1 MSQFFLGARG
11 IDLIV
16 ALVGL
21 EALALLGWRALS
33 GRGPAPLA
41 LVSNLLAGA
50 FLLLALR
57 GALASDSGSWIA
69 GCLSAALLAHLADLR
84 LRWAEAPRRTEGA
97 AGASLPSDEAPAV
110 AAHRLFGFSRRR
122 ER

>member
-1 MSQFFLGARG
+1 MTQFFLGARG

-16 ALVGL
+16 ALVAL
-21 EALALLGWRALS
+21 EALAVLVWRALS

-57 GALASDSGSWIA
+57 GALASDFGSWIA
-69 GCLSAALLAHLADLR
+69 GCLSAALIAHLVDLR
-84 LRWAEAPRRTEGA
+84 LRWAEASPRAERA
-97 AGASLPSDEAPAV
+97 AGASREPSV
-110 AAHRLFGFSRRR
+110 R
-122 ER
+122 